1 MFRILF
7 FFFLITF
14 SSSLNSL
21 TIKDT
26 IKSTVENNPKIKI
39 GLEKIN
45 ESKELIQKAS
55 GELLPDVSSTIS
67 GTYESSS
74 KKTSTSTTED
84 DTFSDKYKL
93 TITQNLYDGGYDKA
107 EIDRSKILLENEII
121 KFKIMVQDLILDAI
135 KGYLIVLNYESSLKT
150 TKKNFES
157 VTKILDETKIKYN
170 ADSATLYDLQ
180 IAESSFAMAEANLF
194 SDKQNLLIAQKTFQ
208 RIVALEAIDLENV
221 INIDTNFQINE
232 IEKKALNNNLS
243 LKLLNNEILNKEF
256 LLLKEKKIKKPNLN
270 LVGTTEY
277 SDSDRIDNGTE
288 ALKGSLALT
297 LTIPIFQQGID
308 DSNIRKFHSQI
319 LQAELNYE
327 DAKDDL
333 LLNISNTFK
342 DFKINE
348 SNMKAILVSIEAN
361 KTALESIQQEY
372 LIGTKT
378 ISDFLEEEQKLLSL
392 KVNYLNTKNNYLVS
406 YFKIKSLEGSL
417 LDVFEEFLPNLN

>member
-208 RIVALEAIDLENV
+208 RIVALEAIDLENA

-417 LDVFEEFLPNLN
+417 LDVFEEFLPKLN

>member
-1 MFRILF
+1 M
-7 FFFLITF
+7 
-14 SSSLNSL
+14 
-21 TIKDT
+21 
-26 IKSTVENNPKIKI
+26 
-39 GLEKIN
+39 
-45 ESKELIQKAS
+45 
-55 GELLPDVSSTIS
+55 
-67 GTYESSS
+67 
-74 KKTSTSTTED
+74 
-84 DTFSDKYKL
+84 
-93 TITQNLYDGGYDKA
+93 
-107 EIDRSKILLENEII
+107 
-121 KFKIMVQDLILDAI
+121 
-135 KGYLIVLNYESSLKT
+135 
-150 TKKNFES
+150 
-157 VTKILDETKIKYN
+157 
-170 ADSATLYDLQ
+170 
-180 IAESSFAMAEANLF
+180 
-194 SDKQNLLIAQKTFQ
+194 
-208 RIVALEAIDLENV
+208 
-221 INIDTNFQINE
+221 
-232 IEKKALNNNLS
+232 S

-256 LLLKEKKIKKPNLN
+256 LLLKEKKTKKPNLN

-417 LDVFEEFLPNLN
+417 LDVFEEFLPKLN